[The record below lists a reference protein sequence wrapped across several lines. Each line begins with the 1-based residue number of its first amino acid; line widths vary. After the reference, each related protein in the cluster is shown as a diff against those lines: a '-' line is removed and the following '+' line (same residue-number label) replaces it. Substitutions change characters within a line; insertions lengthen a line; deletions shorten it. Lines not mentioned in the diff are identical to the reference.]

1 MDSAIVVKDT
11 MKKENDGEKAM
22 RYIEPEMEITVFEPG
37 EVFTISKSNELNDG
51 KEWTVPLSL
60 REEATW

>member
-1 MDSAIVVKDT
+1 
-11 MKKENDGEKAM
+11 M

-51 KEWTVPLSL
+51 KEWTIPLSL
-60 REEATW
+60 REEAKW